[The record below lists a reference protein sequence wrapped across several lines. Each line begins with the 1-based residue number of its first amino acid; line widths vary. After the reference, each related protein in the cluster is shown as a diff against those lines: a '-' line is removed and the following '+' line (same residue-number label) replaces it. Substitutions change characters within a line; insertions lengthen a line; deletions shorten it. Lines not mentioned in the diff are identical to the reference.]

1 MYYASPFRKM
11 LSFLVL
17 IPVRALEGNGI
28 YCGAGTCAGIL
39 YSLFLFSIIFPLPS
53 VPSFHAGTK

>member
-39 YSLFLFSIIFPLPS
+39 IFSLPF
-53 VPSFHAGTK
+53 